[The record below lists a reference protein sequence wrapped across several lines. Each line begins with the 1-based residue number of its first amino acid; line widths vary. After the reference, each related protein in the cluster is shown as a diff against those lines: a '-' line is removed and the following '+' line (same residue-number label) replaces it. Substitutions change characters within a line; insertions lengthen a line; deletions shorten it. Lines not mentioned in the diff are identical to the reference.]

1 MPVEMNWEPRG
12 VRSRFFGAVTAADLL
27 HHVIEVCRHPD
38 FSQLRFSILDFRDA
52 KDEVNDKDLFEVRAQ
67 IIGAQVTN
75 PHILVAA
82 LTTDPGAIEHLTRF
96 IRLGALNRQIQI
108 FSTPELAMDWIAEQ
122 SMFLLH

>member
-1 MPVEMNWEPRG
+1 MNWEPRG
-12 VRSRFFGAVTAADLL
+12 VRSRFSGAVTAADLL
-27 HHVIEVCRHPD
+27 HHVIEVCRHSD
-38 FSQLRFSILDFRDA
+38 FSELRFSILDFRDA
-52 KDEVNDKDLFEVRAQ
+52 KDEVNDKDLFEVRAHL
-67 IIGAQVTN
+67 IRAQVTN

-82 LTTDPGAIEHLTRF
+82 LTTDLGAIEHLTRF